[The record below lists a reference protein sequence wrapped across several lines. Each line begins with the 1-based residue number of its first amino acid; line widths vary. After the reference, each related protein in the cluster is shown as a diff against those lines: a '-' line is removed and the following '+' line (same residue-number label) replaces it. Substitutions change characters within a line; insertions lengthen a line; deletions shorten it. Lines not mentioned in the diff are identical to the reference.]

1 MKQAEIRRWKNA
13 LGFSTELAA
22 APAGV
27 AEAGPSETS
36 PSAQSAPATPWA
48 GILQQ
53 LSLAAKVLALSA
65 CSYYVISSY
74 VLHAVVVQGRSMEP
88 TLQDGERHL
97 LNRFSYHCR
106 APQRRELVVLRD
118 PGHSDC
124 AIKRVVGLL
133 GDLVDL
139 QDGRVHLNG
148 RALPEPYL
156 HPHTRTDP
164 IIQAFPI
171 RLGAE
176 QYFVLGDNRQNSE
189 DSRVYGAISRGQI
202 LGCLMD

>member
-1 MKQAEIRRWKNA
+1 MKHAEIRPWKNA
-13 LGFSTELAA
+13 LGFSSELAA
-22 APAGV
+22 APARV
-27 AEAGPSETS
+27 TETEPSETS
-36 PSAQSAPATPWA
+36 PSARQAPASPWA

-53 LSLAAKVLALSA
+53 LSMAAKVLALSA

-74 VLHAVVVQGRSMEP
+74 VMHAVVVQGRSMEP

-106 APQRRELVVLRD
+106 APQRGELVVLRD

-124 AIKRVVGLL
+124 AIKRVVGLP
-133 GDLVDL
+133 GDSVDL
-139 QDGRVHLNG
+139 KNG
-148 RALPEPYL
+148 RLLINGQALPEPYL
-156 HPHTRTDP
+156 RPDTRTDP

-171 RLGAE
+171 RLRAE

-189 DSRVYGAISRGQI
+189 DSRVYGAIPRGQI
-202 LGCLMD
+202 LGCLMN